1 MLIKQVTIEQIKLLT
16 NEALEYGGTRI
27 TTDDDC

>member
-16 NEALEYGGTRI
+16 NETLDYGGTRI
-27 TTDDDC
+27 TTGDDC